1 MTIEEKYLQRAINIR
16 RTYLKLI
23 NNMDLYKKRTMEV
36 YNMLE
41 DTSQK
46 LTALSEEI
54 EADKKNKKK
63 SINEM
68 DAFEKLI
75 KIIENVEDE
84 GKRLQKLI
92 DPINQEIE
100 KLAKE
105 EAELYKQIVE
115 NNPKL
120 TEDQIVKIVQDRL
133 INEVLY

>member
-16 RTYLKLI
+16 RTYLKMI
-23 NNMDLYKKRTMEV
+23 NNMDLYKKRTTEI

-41 DTSQK
+41 ETTQK
-46 LTALSEEI
+46 LNALSKEI
-54 EADKKNKKK
+54 EADSKNEKK
-63 SINEM
+63 SINEK
-68 DAFEKLI
+68 DAFEKLLR
-75 KIIENVEDE
+75 IIDGVEDE

-105 EAELYKQIVE
+105 ESELYRQIVE

-133 INEVLY
+133 INEGLY

>member
-1 MTIEEKYLQRAINIR
+1 MAIEEKYLQRAINIR
-16 RTYLKLI
+16 RTYLKMI
-23 NNMDLYKKRTMEV
+23 NNMDLYKKRTTEV

-41 DTSQK
+41 ETTQK
-46 LTALSEEI
+46 LNALSEEI
-54 EADKKNKKK
+54 ETDSKNEKR
-63 SINEM
+63 SINEK
-68 DAFEKLI
+68 DAFEKLLR
-75 KIIENVEDE
+75 IIDGVEDE

-105 EAELYKQIVE
+105 ELELYRQIVE

-133 INEVLY
+133 INEGLY